1 MTRYNAE
8 IESKMQ
14 AHYAQLSEKN
24 QRHYAVIE
32 ALKLGYG
39 GKKYIGELF
48 QTSQSRLNRGAKELN
63 DPKKQAE
70 IPQGMQRRP
79 GGGRK
84 KKS

>member
-1 MTRYNAE
+1 MQRYYAE
-8 IESKMQ
+8 
-14 AHYAQLSEKN
+14 LSEKD

-63 DPKKQAE
+63 TPRIQAE
-70 IPQGMQRRP
+70 IPEGMQRRA

>member
-1 MTRYNAE
+1 MTKYNAE

-14 AHYAQLSEKN
+14 RYYAELSEKD

-39 GKKYIGELF
+39 GKKYIGKLF

-63 DPKKQAE
+63 TPSIQAE
-70 IPQGMQRRP
+70 IPKGMQRRA